1 MTFFNK
7 KEAEYQQ
14 FRKDLFDRIGA
25 ETSWTA
31 IEDYS
36 DTEDANGNAGY
47 AAYDPGSGATDLI
60 WLATKRDGQNDRVS
74 DTLDLRTGDKGSGLD
89 SSNKPSNKWSKQS
102 ANLRYRNNSPH
113 KTDTIRYWMSVTDD
127 GFAIAAERLES
138 DDNDWAALVYV
149 ERINRAW
156 DYTQASTVD
165 SSFSTGQFTSN
176 DGNSTGD
183 IRNGSRTKA
192 GKGIRNPDQNLDN
205 YPRSDRLIYSGNYRN
220 SNGNRTLIGTTN
232 RVLKDGSKSDI
243 ATGDTVQ
250 NASGENVYM
259 LFSFENTQNFAL
271 KMV

>member
-14 FRKDLFDRIGA
+14 FKKDLFGRIGA

-36 DTEDANGNAGY
+36 DTEDADGNAGY
-47 AAYDPGSGATDLI
+47 AAYDPGSGAADLI
-60 WLATKRDGQNDRVS
+60 WLATKRDGQNDLAKQ
-74 DTLDLRTGDKGSGLD
+74 TLDLRTGDKGSGLN
-89 SSNKPSNKWSKQS
+89 SSNKPSNRWSRQPADLKS
-102 ANLRYRNNSPH
+102 KNDTPD
-113 KTDTIRYWMSVTDD
+113 KTDMIRYWMSVTDD
-127 GFAIAAERLES
+127 GVAIAAERVES
-138 DDNDWAALVYV
+138 DNSDCAALVYV

-156 DYTQASTVD
+156 DYTQASSVD
-165 SSFSTGQFTSN
+165 SSFSTGRFTSN
-176 DGNSTGD
+176 DGDSTGG
-183 IRNGSRTKA
+183 IRNGSKTKA
-192 GKGIRNPDQNLDN
+192 GEGIRNPDPNLDI
-205 YPRSDRLIYSGNYRN
+205 YPRSDRLIYSSNYRN

-232 RVLKDGSKSDI
+232 RVLKDRSKSDI

-250 NASGENVYM
+250 NSSGENVYM